1 MVLSIFLTFSNTVK
15 VKPAGKP
22 QLFDFEPT
30 TYGDTRVLLNDSTP
44 EGVDTLFLKLTS
56 PVCVCVGGCK
66 TAHTRTIFSITKR
79 DSGGGGSSPE
89 MS

>member
-15 VKPAGKP
+15 LKPAGKP

-56 PVCVCVGGCK
+56 PVCVCVWVGVKLLTHARFSQLPKETQGVE
-66 TAHTRTIFSITKR
+66 AHPLK
-79 DSGGGGSSPE
+79 
-89 MS
+89 